1 MSAVCRTQGSKGSDV
16 YTSTG
21 DERVDLSISIVR
33 GANPVD
39 IVMRMRRVVATHLA
53 DAFVLAFHSRN
64 VRGGKGERDIFYTML
79 QALYEAHPEL
89 TRDMVDLIPHYGCW
103 RDVFALEEL
112 CIVKNPTQYERLAP
126 LRDRLL
132 DLVVQ
137 QLRADEATPVE
148 PGASISLC
156 AKWAPR
162 EKASRSHLLTVQELA
177 KRLFPNHTTY
187 SARMRA
193 YRKLIAG
200 LNRRLNTVETL
211 MCADRWDEIKP
222 PTVPGRAGKLY
233 KRAFLNMAKDSDAV
247 RVADN
252 EKRAICAA
260 NFRAHYE
267 KAKEGKATVHGADT
281 LFPHE
286 IVKEAHRLCGTT
298 LSMRVSIEQFIAGTT
313 PTIGTEDE
321 RNHLSAVWRSLVEK
335 TRAAGGLG
343 RAVMMSD
350 FSGSMQSAGTAG
362 DTPYWV
368 SMALGILGSQVA
380 TGAFHGKMMT
390 FDSTPKWH
398 QFPTPADNAPAD
410 LFDCLRTLNR
420 HISQGSSTDFQAAM
434 ELILSTLKSNRVR
447 PGEEPETLIV
457 LTDMNWDQAAASNGA
472 NRHTGGRYR
481 HHVKTEPWQT
491 HLEMIQESFRRAG
504 EDMWG
509 EGQGYTVPRIIVWNL
524 AIHPGSQDNGQTSSG
539 RNLAA
544 NPMDIH
550 AMADTPG
557 VGFLSGWSATQ
568 FKVIQTEGPRQITP
582 LELLRIE
589 LDDPQYDRVRER
601 VAAKEVPN
609 HANGWGVGD
618 NA

>member
-1 MSAVCRTQGSKGSDV
+1 MASATRTQGSKGSDV
-16 YTSTG
+16 YTSTA

-39 IVMRMRRVVATHLA
+39 IVMRTQRVAATHLA

-64 VRGGKGERDIFYTML
+64 VRGGKGERNIFYTML
-79 QALYEAHPEL
+79 QALHADHPEL
-89 TRDMVDLIPHYGCW
+89 TRDLLDLIPHYGCW
-103 RDVFALEEL
+103 RDVFALVDMFV
-112 CIVKNPTQYERLAP
+112 VKNPERAAGLEP
-126 LRDRLL
+126 LRSRLL
-132 DLVVQ
+132 DIAAR
-137 QLRADEATPVE
+137 QLQADEETPVE
-148 PGASISLC
+148 PGKSISLC

-162 EKASRSHLLTVQELA
+162 EASSRDHRLTAQDLA
-177 KRLFPNHTTY
+177 TRLFPNHMVY

-193 YRKLIAG
+193 YRKLIAD

-233 KRAFLNMAKDSDAV
+233 KRAFLNLAKRKEDDSV

-252 EKRAICAA
+252 KKRAICAA

-267 KAKEGKATVHGADT
+267 KAKQGKATVHGADT

-286 IVKEAHRLCGTT
+286 IVKEAHGICGAA
-298 LSMRVSIEQFIAGTT
+298 LSMRDSIEHFVEGTT
-313 PTIGTEDE
+313 PTLGTDDE
-321 RNHLSAVWRSLVEK
+321 RNHLSAVWRSLVTK

-350 FSGSMQSAGTAG
+350 FSGSMQSAGAAG

-380 TGAFHGKMMT
+380 TGAFRGKMMT
-390 FDSTPKWH
+390 FDSNPAWH
-398 QFPTPADNAPAD
+398 QFPTPDDTPAD
-410 LFDCLRTLNR
+410 LFDCLRTLNQ
-420 HISQGSSTDFQAAM
+420 HISQGTSTDFQAAM
-434 ELILSTLKSNRVR
+434 DLILATLKSNRVR

-457 LTDMNWDQAAASNGA
+457 LTDMNWDQATASNGVGA
-472 NRHTGGRYR
+472 YTGHPYR
-481 HHVKTEPWQT
+481 HHVKTAPWQT

-509 EGQGYTVPRIIVWNL
+509 PGQGYTVPRIIVWNL
-524 AIHPGSQDNGQTSSG
+524 A
-539 RNLAA
+539 A
-544 NPMDIH
+544 NPTDIH
-550 AMADTPG
+550 ATADTPG

-568 FKVIQTEGPRQITP
+568 FKVIQAEGPRQLTP
-582 LELLRIE
+582 LELLRTE

-601 VAAKEVPN
+601 VATFIAAHEAN
-609 HANGWGVGD
+609 HANGWGAVD
-618 NA
+618 SA